1 MNSVQFS
8 NHTGYPT
15 FTGEVLD
22 GAQLEALAK
31 GLDDNGLLRGVSH
44 LLTGYIGSTSFL
56 RAVCAVHRLLKAQNP
71 QLDRMTETMDKQQS
85 RIGKQ
90 VRQAPSRTRP
100 PRGLLSLSCAATRTS
115 AAAPPKVEWEADDLH
130 GGQVAGGETSQLAVY
145 FRV

>member
-1 MNSVQFS
+1 MDFVNSVQFS

-56 RAVCAVHRLLKAQNP
+56 RAVCAVHLHVTQRLTLAP
-71 QLDRMTETMDKQQS
+71 LRGREAYALDEERHLC
-85 RIGKQ
+85 G
-90 VRQAPSRTRP
+90 V
-100 PRGLLSLSCAATRTS
+100 L
-115 AAAPPKVEWEADDLH
+115 
-130 GGQVAGGETSQLAVY
+130 
-145 FRV
+145 